1 MDKVAERVVEWNLT
15 KTYREAGGDR
25 SIYGNCQE
33 FVDTLLNTLG
43 LSIDSNSAFG
53 QFVDHLKKQGSSKL
67 IFNMSKEF
75 ADYFRLIHEPIEFT
89 THLHLDIFVKELV
102 RRNRNWHEFWSSE
115 YELLKAF
122 DRGFWLRYLKLMQL
136 IADAEDKEE
145 NLQNEIK
152 QNPKNEMIK
161 QQILHMQEEKWQ
173 LTKLQDNVKPDGHC
187 PFDHPIVTNEFIY
200 NTQ

>member
-1 MDKVAERVVEWNLT
+1 MVEWNLT

-43 LSIDSNSAFG
+43 LSIDLNSAFG
-53 QFVDHLKKQGSSKL
+53 QFVDHLKKHGSSKL

-75 ADYFRLIHEPIEFT
+75 AEYFQLIHESIEFM
-89 THLHLDIFVKELV
+89 THMHLDIFVKELE
-102 RRNRNWHEFWSSE
+102 RRKRNWHEFWPSE

-136 IADAEDKEE
+136 ITDAEDKEE
-145 NLQNEIK
+145 NLQNKLK
-152 QNPKNEMIK
+152 QDPKNEMIK

-173 LTKLQDNVKPDGHC
+173 LIKLQDNVKPEAYC
-187 PFDHPIVTNEFIY
+187 PFNHPIVTNEFIY
-200 NTQ
+200 NAQY